1 MAVDYTK
8 VFTVIGC
15 YVDKINDYYSY
26 IATYTSDQTAIET
39 ILSAQSLVR
48 LEDDLVDVYAD
59 YKSGI
64 TDDIQ
69 SLISRVT
76 TVLTDDTLIGQNFS
90 FGQSPSLTVVWPALI
105 KEMSTTDKNVKAN
118 TATVGSATYTTTN
131 AAAGKI
137 ATGTKLDAVT
147 APTAGGPAIASY
159 YNVTSQLTPT
169 SETLTLT
176 CVSDSLPNGTV
187 GAETFQITGTGAG
200 SGGYDP
206 SGENAGTLG
215 TITVLDSQV
224 GSYLSNAGFDSW
236 TSGALDTWTQEDGTA
251 GVDYESSASSMQGT
265 GYAFKTIQ
273 TGNTFAI
280 AQTVDSSVFTLGK
293 SYFFGVWAAKSIDT
307 LADQGLTLTLTTS
320 AGATTI
326 SFAPPTTSWG
336 FYYTQVLIPTSEIS
350 DNVEIRLESSGVL
363 DAANNPVL
371 VDNIIL
377 APCEYFEGI
386 AIGVANGPDRFV
398 VGDTI
403 SFAISNS
410 DAGKF
415 QTAFRKMYG
424 VQLPTDATPTISD
437 SLVT

>member
-48 LEDDLVDVYAD
+48 LEEDLVDVYAD

-90 FGQSPSLTVVWPALI
+90 FGQSPSLAVVWPALI
-105 KEMSTTDKNVKAN
+105 KEMKNTDKNVKAN

-131 AAAGKI
+131 ASAGKI

-147 APTAGGPAIASY
+147 APVAGGPAIPAY
-159 YNVTSQLTPT
+159 WDVTTQLTPT

-176 CVSDSLPNGTV
+176 CISDSLPNGTV

-206 SGENAGTLG
+206 SGENAGILG
-215 TITVLDSQV
+215 TITVLDSQA

-236 TSGALDTWTQEDGTA
+236 TGDVPDGWSVEDGAGGTDFESTA
-251 GVDYESSASSMQGT
+251 ASMQGT

-273 TGNTFAI
+273 SDNTFAI
-280 AQTVDSSVFTLGK
+280 AQTIDSSTFQLGK
-293 SYFFGVWAAKSIDT
+293 SYFFGIWAAKSTD
-307 LADQGLTLTLTTS
+307 AGGDQTCIITLTTS
-320 AGATTI
+320 SGPTSI
-326 SFAPPTTSWG
+326 SLAPTSTQWG
-336 FYYTQVLIPTSEIS
+336 FYYTQINIPMNEIS
-350 DNVEIRLESSGVL
+350 ENVEVRIESDGILDSGF
-363 DAANNPVL
+363 DPVIF
-371 VDNIIL
+371 DNIIL

-386 AIGVANGPDRFV
+386 ALGVANGPDRFV

-403 SFAISNS
+403 SFTISNS

-437 SLVT
+437 ALVT